1 MQPPIE
7 QADGAI
13 EPAEGPTEQA
23 EGQPEQA
30 DGKAGQSGHTDELG
44 DFQAVRGRLFGI
56 AYRMLGS
63 VGDAEDVVQDAWLRW
78 QGTDRRSVRN
88 PAAFLTTTTTRLAI
102 NAVTTARARRE
113 TYVGPWLPEPVDT
126 SADPALGAERA
137 EGLEL
142 GVLLLLE
149 KLAPAE
155 RAAYVLREAFDYAH
169 RQVAE
174 VLGTTEANARQLLS
188 RARRHLASTRS
199 TPVGR
204 AEHRRLVEAFRA
216 AARGG
221 DLAALE
227 RLLAADVIASSDG
240 GGRVHASRKDLY
252 GVARVTT
259 LLDNVL
265 RKYWSES
272 VIRVVPANGT
282 ESLLVAAADGTPEA
296 LLALAAT
303 DRGVERLFLVLNPDK
318 LRQFAARG

>member
-1 MQPPIE
+1 MQP
-7 QADGAI
+7 ASDG
-13 EPAEGPTEQA
+13 
-23 EGQPEQA
+23 
-30 DGKAGQSGHTDELG
+30 
-44 DFQAVRGRLFGI
+44 QAVQTDGVVDFEAIRGRLFGI
-56 AYRMLGS
+56 AYRMLGT

-78 QGTDRRSVRN
+78 QRTDRRNVRN

-102 NAVTTARARRE
+102 NAVTAARARRE
-113 TYVGPWLPEPVDT
+113 TYVGQWLPEPVDT
-126 SADPALGAERA
+126 AADPALGAERA
-137 EGLEL
+137 EVLEL

-188 RARRHLASTRS
+188 RARRHLASARS
-199 TPVGR
+199 APVGR
-204 AEHRRLVEAFRA
+204 AEHRRLVEAFVA

-227 RLLAADVIASSDG
+227 RLLADDVVASSDG
-240 GGRVHASRKDLY
+240 GGRVHASRKDLH
-252 GVARVTT
+252 GAARVTT

-265 RKYWSES
+265 RKYWRDSAF
-272 VIRVVPANGT
+272 RLVPANGA

-303 DRGVERLFLVLNPDK
+303 GRGIERLFIVVNPDK
-318 LRQFAARG
+318 LQQFAGRA

>member
-1 MQPPIE
+1 MQP
-7 QADGAI
+7 ASDGQ
-13 EPAEGPTEQA
+13 TVQ
-23 EGQPEQA
+23 
-30 DGKAGQSGHTDELG
+30 TDDVV
-44 DFQAVRGRLFGI
+44 DFEAVRGRLFGI
-56 AYRMLGS
+56 AYRMLGT

-78 QGTDRRSVRN
+78 QRTDRRNVRN

-102 NAVTTARARRE
+102 NAVTAARARRE
-113 TYVGPWLPEPVDT
+113 TYVGQWLPEPVDT
-126 SADPALGAERA
+126 AADPALGAERA

-155 RAAYVLREAFDYAH
+155 RAAYVLREAFEYAH

-188 RARRHLASTRS
+188 RARRHLASARS
-199 TPVGR
+199 APVGR
-204 AEHRRLVEAFRA
+204 AEHRRLVEAFVA

-227 RLLAADVIASSDG
+227 RLLADDVVASSDG
-240 GGRVHASRKDLY
+240 GGRVHASRKDLH

-265 RKYWSES
+265 RKYWRDS
-272 VIRVVPANGT
+272 VIRLVRANGA

-296 LLALAAT
+296 LLALEAT
-303 DRGVERLFLVLNPDK
+303 ERGIERLFIVVNPDK
-318 LRQFAARG
+318 LQQFAGRA